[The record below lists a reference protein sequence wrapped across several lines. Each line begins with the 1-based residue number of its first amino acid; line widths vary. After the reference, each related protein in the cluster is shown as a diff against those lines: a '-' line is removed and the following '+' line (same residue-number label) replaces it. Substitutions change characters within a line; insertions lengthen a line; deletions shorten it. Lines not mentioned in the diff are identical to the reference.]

1 MSGTATPN
9 GYGASPWADRPG
21 WGENGQNGGGQNGGR
36 WGGPQPDRG
45 CGGHRFFASRAPWI
59 AVMVLGFIAWWP
71 IGLLALAFLVFG
83 GRHWAYGWHSHWHSC
98 AGHGPRGRWSRH
110 GEEWAGEWKR
120 EWKRDWKRRMH
131 RGGWN
136 DEPPPS
142 GNRAFDDYRA
152 ETLRRLEEE
161 QKEFS
166 DFLDRLRYAR
176 DKAEFDSFMTE
187 RRERPPSNDGSND
200 DSHDGSPENGPSP
213 GPEQP
218 V

>member
-21 WGENGQNGGGQNGGR
+21 WDGNGQNGGGLNGGGLNGGGQ
-36 WGGPQPDRG
+36 GGPQPDRG

-83 GRHWAYGWHSHWHSC
+83 GRHWVYGWHSCGHSYS
-98 AGHGPRGRWSRH
+98 WSGSGEGWRRH
-110 GEEWAGEWKR
+110 GEDWTR
-120 EWKRDWKRRMH
+120 EWKRDFRRRMR
-131 RGGWN
+131 RGGWHGG
-136 DEPPPS
+136 PPPS

-152 ETLRRLEEE
+152 DTLRRLEEE

-176 DKAEFDSFMTE
+176 DKAEFDSFMAE
-187 RRERPPSNDGSND
+187 RRAHPAPQD
-200 DSHDGSPENGPSP
+200 DTPEDGPSP

-218 V
+218 A